1 MLDGG
6 SNSNN
11 SNNSGV
17 SRIVD
22 VASNSNNS
30 NNRMHV
36 VLLFTV
42 IRTVIIRVS
51 VIARPYLQITAMAN
65 CFY

>member
-1 MLDGG
+1 MSRIIVDVAGNSRLASNSRVSRIVDLA

-11 SNNSGV
+11 SNNSM

-30 NNRMHV
+30 
-36 VLLFTV
+36 
-42 IRTVIIRVS
+42 RVS
-51 VIARPYLQITAMAN
+51 RIVE
-65 CFY
+65 